1 MRRADRWAVLAA
13 LAGLAA
19 ILPGASGATNPTL
32 HVKIGLIRM
41 PHTKDT
47 ISLMDMP
54 PPDDMVAGA
63 RMAVAD
69 DNTTGTFMNQS
80 FELIDEVVPRH
91 GDPLP
96 ALKDLAAKGV
106 SLVIT
111 DLHAADLLKVASDAQ
126 AKGMLF
132 LNATAEADSLRQQD
146 CRANVIHVAP
156 ERQMLTDAVA
166 QYFIVKQWPHWF
178 IVQGSHPKDALL
190 AADYVASARKFGGIV
205 VGTRTFV
212 DKGGGRRSDSGIVQ
226 TSKLMGLFTQQMPS
240 YDVLIA
246 ADESHVFGSYL
257 PYTTWDPRPVAGSGG
272 LEPRTWDFSH
282 EAWGAAQM
290 QNRFVARFHRRM
302 TERDNQ
308 AWVAGRMIG
317 QAVSKLN
324 TADPAKLRAF
334 MVSPKFDIAD
344 YKGVPLSVRPWD
356 QQVRQ
361 PILLSDGRMVV
372 SASPQPG
379 FLNPVSTLDT
389 LGIDRPETKCKLK

>member
-1 MRRADRWAVLAA
+1 MRYAQGWLLPLAMATAGALAA
-13 LAGLAA
+13 
-19 ILPGASGATNPTL
+19 PSASGATNVL
-32 HVKIGLIRM
+32 HIKIGLIRM

-54 PPDDMVAGA
+54 PQDDTLAGA
-63 RMAVAD
+63 KMAVDD

-80 FELIDEVVPRH
+80 FELVDEPVARH
-91 GDPLP
+91 ADPMP
-96 ALKDLAAKGV
+96 ALQALAAKGV

-111 DLHAADLLKVASDAQ
+111 DLHAADLLKVASAN
-126 AKGMLF
+126 AARGMLF
-132 LNATAEADSLRQQD
+132 FNATAKADSLRQLD
-146 CRANVIHVAP
+146 CRANIIHVAP

-166 QYFIVKQWPHWF
+166 QYLIVKQWPHWF
-178 IVQGSHPKDALL
+178 VVQGSHKKDALL
-190 AADYVASARKFGGIV
+190 AADYVASAKKFGAIV
-205 VGTRTFV
+205 AGTRTFV

-226 TSKLMGLFTQQMPS
+226 TSQLMGLFTQKMPA

-290 QNRFVARFHRRM
+290 QNRFVAKFHRRM

-317 QAVSKLN
+317 QAVAKLN
-324 TADPAKLRAF
+324 SADPAKLRALI
-334 MVSPKFDIAD
+334 VSPKFDIAD
-344 YKGVPLSVRPWD
+344 YKGVPLSVRAWD

-372 SASPQPG
+372 SASPQKG
-379 FLNPVSTLDT
+379 FLNPLSTLDT
-389 LGIDRPETKCKLK
+389 LGFDKPETKCKLK